1 MNYGLASWNF
11 LTNYVLPIQVMNA
24 WSKCGKLDRAE
35 RVLEE
40 MEMSYYDKRSEVRI
54 APNVVS
60 YTTLMNG

>member
-11 LTNYVLPIQVMNA
+11 LTQYVLPIQVMNA